1 MITQPY
7 QFTIVILPNKV
18 SRMCKICHGITL
30 GNRAK
35 IRDNKMAIL
44 NDSNFDF
51 LFPFLGLTFKE
62 TNFKA

>member
-1 MITQPY
+1 
-7 QFTIVILPNKV
+7 
-18 SRMCKICHGITL
+18 MCKICHGITL

-51 LFPFLGLTFKE
+51 LFPFLGLPFKE